1 MPISRAELQ
10 FLAQS
15 KADDA
20 ALLFAHARYANAYYL
35 AGYAIEIALKACIAN
50 QFQQHVMPD
59 KDMLRDLF
67 VHDLNK
73 LVTLAGLRG
82 ALSDKRRL
90 DEFDANWTI
99 LEAWRPESRYE
110 IVQEAQSRAMIE
122 AVTNEENG
130 VLTWIKANW

>member
-1 MPISRAELQ
+1 
-10 FLAQS
+10 
-15 KADDA
+15 
-20 ALLFAHARYANAYYL
+20 
-35 AGYAIEIALKACIAN
+35 
-50 QFQQHVMPD
+50 MPD

-82 ALSDKRRL
+82 ALSDQRRL

-110 IVQEAQSRAMIE
+110 IVQEAQSRAMLE